1 MKKHYR
7 KKSFHVLL
15 MLLLAFS
22 TVLSACSGAGGTG
35 GKAGQDGKVEIQ
47 LWSSATAEN
56 AKPIEDAVAKF
67 NESQDD
73 IVVKTLSNQ
82 DHQKQLTAISGGSAP
97 DLIVTQWNNIGPWSA
112 AGAVQSLEE
121 FIKRD
126 GFDTS
131 QIIPAALDRMKVNND
146 VFGFPI
152 SMSMANKLFYNKKA
166 FEEAGLTAPPET
178 LEDLFEYSKK
188 LTKKDDKG
196 NITQMGFIPDYPWI
210 DNVFWPIIFNG
221 SWDDGNGKLT
231 ANQEAN
237 VKAIDY
243 QVNYYKEF
251 GQESIDK
258 FKSGMGGLETP
269 QDPILTGK
277 LAMIIGWENWYVEH
291 RGEGKEVGVAPFPY
305 PAANPDLK
313 GSGMVSPIAMF
324 IPSKAKHQEEA
335 WKVMQYLLGE
345 DVQIEYSIQSGSI
358 PVLMKAL
365 DNPKLTEN
373 QEVKE
378 LWDYYESAKNPNLK
392 GFPNSIYI
400 NEYLQTLNEET
411 EKALKGQISAQ
422 EAMDN
427 VVSKM
432 QPIADK
438 K

>member
-166 FEEAGLTAPPET
+166 FEEAGLTAPPKT

>member
-1 MKKHYR
+1 MKRHYR
-7 KKSFHVLL
+7 KKTFHVMLL
-15 MLLLAFS
+15 LLLAFT
-22 TVLSACSGAGGTG
+22 TVLSACSGAGGTA
-35 GKAGQDGKVEIQ
+35 GKPGEGGKVEIQ

-56 AKPIEDAVAKF
+56 AKPIENAIAKF

-97 DLIVTQWNNIGPWSA
+97 DIIVTQWNNIGPWSA

-126 GFDTS
+126 GYDTS
-131 QIIPAALDRMKVNND
+131 QIIPAALDRMKVNHEI
-146 VFGFPI
+146 FGLPI
-152 SMSMANKLFYNKKA
+152 SMSMANKLFYNKQA

-178 LEDLFEYSKK
+178 LEELFAYAKK
-188 LTKKDDKG
+188 LTKKDAKG

-221 SWDDGNGKLT
+221 SWDDGSGKLT

-243 QVNYYKEF
+243 QMNYYREF

-277 LAMIIGWENWYVEH
+277 LSMIIGWENWYVEH
-291 RGEGKEVGVAPFPY
+291 RGEDKEVGVAPFPY
-305 PAANPDLK
+305 PAANPELK

-324 IPSKAKHQEEA
+324 IPSKAKHQDEA

-345 DVQIEYSIQSGSI
+345 DVQIEYSIEFGSI
-358 PVLMKAL
+358 PVLTKAL

-411 EKALKGQISAQ
+411 EKALKGQITAQ

-427 VVSKM
+427 VVNKM

>member
-22 TVLSACSGAGGTG
+22 TVLSACSGADGTG

-146 VFGFPI
+146 IFGFPI

-178 LEDLFEYSKK
+178 LEDLLEYSKK

-277 LAMIIGWENWYVEH
+277 LAMIIGWENWYVKH

>member
-146 VFGFPI
+146 IFGFPI
-152 SMSMANKLFYNKKA
+152 SMSMANKLFYNKNA

-277 LAMIIGWENWYVEH
+277 LAMIIGWENWYVKH

>member
-1 MKKHYR
+1 MKRHYR
-7 KKSFHVLL
+7 KKTFHVMLL
-15 MLLLAFS
+15 LLLAFT
-22 TVLSACSGAGGTG
+22 TVLSACSGTGGTA
-35 GKAGQDGKVEIQ
+35 GKPGEGGKVEIQ

-56 AKPIEDAVAKF
+56 AKPIENAIAKF

-97 DLIVTQWNNIGPWSA
+97 DIIVTQWNNIGPWSA

-126 GFDTS
+126 GYDTS
-131 QIIPAALDRMKVNND
+131 QIIPAALDRMKVNHEI
-146 VFGFPI
+146 FGLPI
-152 SMSMANKLFYNKKA
+152 SMSMANKLFYNKQA

-178 LEDLFEYSKK
+178 LEELFAYAKK
-188 LTKKDDKG
+188 LTKKDAKG

-221 SWDDGNGKLT
+221 SWDDGSGKLT

-243 QVNYYKEF
+243 QMNYYREF

-277 LAMIIGWENWYVEH
+277 LSMIIGWENWYVEH
-291 RGEGKEVGVAPFPY
+291 RGEDKEVGVAPFPY
-305 PAANPDLK
+305 PAANPELK

-324 IPSKAKHQEEA
+324 IPSKAKHQDEA

-345 DVQIEYSIQSGSI
+345 DVQIEYSIEFGSI
-358 PVLMKAL
+358 PVLTKAL

-411 EKALKGQISAQ
+411 EKALKGQITAQ

-427 VVSKM
+427 VVNKM

>member
-7 KKSFHVLL
+7 KKSFQVLL

-146 VFGFPI
+146 IFGFPI

-277 LAMIIGWENWYVEH
+277 LAMIIGWENWYVKH

>member
-146 VFGFPI
+146 IFGFPI

-178 LEDLFEYSKK
+178 LEDLLEYSKK

-277 LAMIIGWENWYVEH
+277 LAMIIGWENWYVKH

>member
-1 MKKHYR
+1 MKRHYR
-7 KKSFHVLL
+7 KKTFHVMLL
-15 MLLLAFS
+15 LLLAFT
-22 TVLSACSGAGGTG
+22 TVLSACSGTGGTA
-35 GKAGQDGKVEIQ
+35 GKPGEGGKVEIQ

-56 AKPIEDAVAKF
+56 AKPIENAIAKF

-97 DLIVTQWNNIGPWSA
+97 DIIVTQWNNIGPWSA

-126 GFDTS
+126 GYDTS
-131 QIIPAALDRMKVNND
+131 QIIPAALDRMKVNHEI
-146 VFGFPI
+146 FGLPI
-152 SMSMANKLFYNKKA
+152 SMSMANKLFYNKQE
-166 FEEAGLTAPPET
+166 FEDAGLTAPPET
-178 LEDLFEYSKK
+178 LEELFAYAKK
-188 LTKKDDKG
+188 LTKKDAKG

-210 DNVFWPIIFNG
+210 DNVFWPVIFNG
-221 SWDDGNGKLT
+221 SWDDGSGKLT

-243 QVNYYKEF
+243 QMNYYREF

-277 LAMIIGWENWYVEH
+277 LSMIIGWENWYVNH
-291 RGEGKEVGVAPFPY
+291 RGEDKEVGVAPFPY
-305 PAANPDLK
+305 PAANPELK

-324 IPSKAKHQEEA
+324 IPSKAKHQDEA

-345 DVQIEYSIQSGSI
+345 DVQIEYSIEFGSI
-358 PVLMKAL
+358 PVLTKAL
-365 DNPKLTEN
+365 DNPKLTKN

-411 EKALKGQISAQ
+411 EKALKGQITAQ

-427 VVSKM
+427 VVNKM

>member
-1 MKKHYR
+1 MKRHYR
-7 KKSFHVLL
+7 KKTFHVMLL
-15 MLLLAFS
+15 LLLAFT
-22 TVLSACSGAGGTG
+22 TVLSACSGAGGTA
-35 GKAGQDGKVEIQ
+35 GKPGEGGKVEIQ

-56 AKPIEDAVAKF
+56 AKPIENAIAKF

-97 DLIVTQWNNIGPWSA
+97 DIIVTQWNNIGPWSA

-126 GFDTS
+126 GYDTS
-131 QIIPAALDRMKVNND
+131 QIIPAALDRMKVNHEI
-146 VFGFPI
+146 FGLPI
-152 SMSMANKLFYNKKA
+152 SMSMANKLFYNKQA

-178 LEDLFEYSKK
+178 LEELFAYAKK
-188 LTKKDDKG
+188 LTKKDAKG

-221 SWDDGNGKLT
+221 SWDDGSGKLT

-243 QVNYYKEF
+243 QMNYYREF

-277 LAMIIGWENWYVEH
+277 LSMIIGWENWYVEH
-291 RGEGKEVGVAPFPY
+291 RGEDKEVGVAPFPY
-305 PAANPDLK
+305 PAANPELK

-324 IPSKAKHQEEA
+324 IPSKAKHQDEA

-345 DVQIEYSIQSGSI
+345 DVQIEYSIEFGSI
-358 PVLMKAL
+358 PVLTKTL

-411 EKALKGQISAQ
+411 EKALKGQITAQ

-427 VVSKM
+427 VVNKM

>member
-1 MKKHYR
+1 MKKNYR
-7 KKSFHVLL
+7 KRSFHATLL
-15 MLLLAFS
+15 LVLAFS
-22 TVLSACSGAGGTG
+22 VVLSACSGSKEGGP
-35 GKAGQDGKVEIQ
+35 GKGGKVEIQ
-47 LWSSATAEN
+47 LWSSATGDG
-56 AKPIEDAVAKF
+56 AKPIEAAIAKF
-67 NESQDD
+67 NESQGD

-82 DHQKQLTAISGGSAP
+82 DHQKQLTAISGGNAP
-97 DLIVTQWNNIGPWSA
+97 DIIITQWNNIGPWSE
-112 AGAVQSLEE
+112 AGAVKSLEE

-126 GFDTS
+126 GYDTG
-131 QIIPAALDRMKVNND
+131 QIIPAALERMKVD
-146 VFGFPI
+146 DEIYGLPI
-152 SMSMANKLFYNKKA
+152 SMSMANKLFYNKEV

-178 LEDLFEYSKK
+178 LEELFEYSKR

-221 SWDDGNGKLT
+221 SWVDENGKLT

-243 QVNYYKEF
+243 QMSYYKEF

-258 FKSGMGGLETP
+258 FKSGMGGLQTP

-277 LAMIIGWENWYVEH
+277 LAMIIGWENWYVDD
-291 RGEGKEVGVAPFPY
+291 RGEGKDVGVAPFPY
-305 PAANPDLK
+305 PAANPELK

-335 WKVMQYLLGE
+335 WKVLQYLLSE
-345 DVQIEYSIQSGSI
+345 DVQIQYSIDFGSI
-358 PVLMKAL
+358 PVLTKAL
-365 DNPKLTEN
+365 DNPKLTQNE
-373 QEVKE
+373 ETKV
-378 LWDYYESAKNPNLK
+378 LWEYYESAKSPNLK

-411 EKALKGQISAQ
+411 EKALKGQLTAQ

-427 VVSKM
+427 VVNKM

-438 K
+438 YKK